1 MDGKI
6 LATIVAVVLAG
17 GLFGFLQVTS
27 FAALPAAGKET
38 VKIGV
43 VAPFTGKQAAY
54 GEGIR
59 EGLELALEEINSDP
73 KLNFKIELI
82 YEDNAGDVKS
92 GVSGAQKLM
101 GIDAV
106 AAVISGVSQNSMAIA
121 PIAQERKI
129 VLYTMA
135 SQTSALNNAGEYVF
149 KNDDDLYSLGTREA
163 ELIFGFGHRD
173 VAVLFAEYND
183 ATVDAKNAFVKRFG
197 ELGGTVAVV
206 EGYGQNETDFRT
218 HLSKI
223 ESAKPAALFLDTLMG
238 DNVAILKQIKEA
250 GLKAKLFANGT
261 VEDSQVIGGA
271 GDAAE
276 KVVFVTFQA
285 PPSDSFVQKSEAKF
299 GHYPKRWA
307 PEAYDGLRI
316 IAAALSKIGHG
327 GISGWSLQ
335 EKLSEIREF
344 SGESGNIK
352 FDSEGNARR
361 SMFIKVIRNGKF
373 ELYG

>member
-1 MDGKI
+1 MDKKI
-6 LATIVAVVLAG
+6 LAAIVAVVLVACV
-17 GLFGFLQVTS
+17 FGFFQVTS
-27 FAALPAAGKET
+27 FAVLPAAGKET

-59 EGLELALEEINSDP
+59 EGLELALGEINGDP

-82 YEDNAGDVKS
+82 YEDNAGDVKNS
-92 GVSGAQKLM
+92 VSAAQKLM
-101 GIDAV
+101 GIDNV
-106 AAVISGVSQNSMAIA
+106 TAVISGVSQNSMAIA
-121 PIAQERKI
+121 PIAQERKV

-135 SQTSALNNAGEYVF
+135 SQTSALNSAGEYVF

-163 ELIFGFGHRD
+163 ELIFGFGHRN
-173 VAVLFAEYND
+173 VAVLFSEYND
-183 ATVDAKNAFVKRFG
+183 ATVDAKNAFVKRFE
-197 ELGGTVAVV
+197 ELGGTVAAV

-218 HLSKI
+218 YLSKI
-223 ESAKPAALFLDTLMG
+223 ESAEPTALFLDTLMG
-238 DNVAILKQIKEA
+238 DNVAVLKQIKES

-261 VEDSQVIGGA
+261 VEDSQVIDGA
-271 GDAAE
+271 GEAAE

-316 IAAALSKIGHG
+316 LSAALEKIPRGSVTSQALQQSL
-327 GISGWSLQ
+327 SG
-335 EKLSEIREF
+335 IREF
-344 SGESGNIK
+344 SGESGEIK
-352 FDSEGNARR
+352 FDSDGNARR
-361 SMFIKVIRNGKF
+361 SMFIKIIRNGKF